1 MTNFK
6 NHTFK
11 RMHIRTSMKS
21 SLNYSLRPSV
31 TLKSQTRQEFVEK
44 DVTLKPN
51 RLFGD
56 GLEMVATSRN
66 IDRREVLKH
75 PLGPLPW
82 ASSNCDGTCE
92 NTINSTLAQHIEC
105 WVAPAETFPL
115 PSAFIIAW

>member
-31 TLKSQTRQEFVEK
+31 TLKCQTSQTRQKFLEK
-44 DVTLKPN
+44 GVILKPN

-56 GLEMVATSRN
+56 GLKMVATSRN
-66 IDRREVLKH
+66 INRREVLKH
-75 PLGPLPW
+75 PLGLLPW

-105 WVAPAETFPL
+105 
-115 PSAFIIAW
+115 